1 LQQMLRSL
9 FVFGFIFLN
18 ATVLMGQSKTVIIA
32 EESVIQAETAR
43 KERRSSEEHLV
54 HGYRIFIGMSATR
67 NEAIEIK
74 TAADEQM
81 EFKFPVQVVYD
92 EPNFKVYIGN
102 YTSTADLEGDFSE
115 IRKFYPNAKKIR
127 MPVKVKKP

>member
-1 LQQMLRSL
+1 MLRTIL
-9 FVFGFIFLN
+9 MIGFILVN
-18 ATVLMGQSKTVIIA
+18 AKALLGQSKTVIIA
-32 EESVIQAETAR
+32 EESVVQAEAAR

-54 HGYRIFIGMSATR
+54 HGYRIFIGMSSTR

-74 TAADEQM
+74 TAADEQL
-81 EFKFPVQVVYD
+81 EYKFPVQVVYD

-102 YTSTADLEGDFSE
+102 YTSAAELEGDFSE
-115 IRKFYPNAKKIR
+115 IRKVYPNAKKIR